1 MLFIKTAHMS
11 EINKWIEFRKE
22 LHKFPELSGS
32 EKKTSEKIYS
42 TLKKFAPD
50 ELYSQLGGNGVM
62 ATFFCDQP
70 DEAET
75 LLFRAELDAIAVQ
88 EESGE
93 GHSSEKEGVMHG
105 CGHDGHMTIL
115 LGLAEYLHHNPPRN
129 CNISLLFQPA
139 EETGKGAA
147 KVLQDPRFQR
157 KTFKRAFALHNLPGF
172 EENQV
177 IIRKDVFAAA
187 SVGLEVTLHGRSSHA
202 AYPEQGSNPS
212 HILGNLLT
220 FVSEGFE
227 EFKKGGSVNKIVC
240 TYAQLGN
247 VAYGISPGQAQ
258 MGITIRSSNDHE
270 LQKIT
275 EQIQIRTNAEAES
288 FDGTIAIRQVE
299 PFSATINDAAGTE
312 LVKEM
317 AGRSGLS
324 IKVLDEPFPWSE
336 DFGEFR
342 KKCPITL
349 FGLGTGENH
358 PPLHSETY
366 DFNDRLIETG
376 IELFAGLSTL

>member
-1 MLFIKTAHMS
+1 
-11 EINKWIEFRKE
+11 
-22 LHKFPELSGS
+22 
-32 EKKTSEKIYS
+32 
-42 TLKKFAPD
+42 
-50 ELYSQLGGNGVM
+50 M
-62 ATFFCDQP
+62 A
-70 DEAET
+70 
-75 LLFRAELDAIAVQ
+75 
-88 EESGE
+88 
-93 GHSSEKEGVMHG
+93 
-105 CGHDGHMTIL
+105 IL
-115 LGLAEYLHHNPPRN
+115 LGVAEYLHHNPPRN

-147 KVLQDPRFQR
+147 KVLQDPMFQG

-177 IIRKDVFAAA
+177 IIKKGVFAAA
-187 SVGLEVTLHGRSSHA
+187 SVGLEIALHGRSSHA

-220 FVSEGFE
+220 FISEGFE

-240 TYAQLGN
+240 TYAQMGS
-247 VAYGISPGQAQ
+247 VAYGINPGRAR
-258 MGITIRSSNDHE
+258 MGITLRSSDDHE

-275 EQIQIRTNAEAES
+275 KQIRKRANAEAES
-288 FDGTIAIRQVE
+288 FDGTIAIKQVE
-299 PFSATINDAAGTE
+299 PFSATINDGVGTN
-312 LVKEM
+312 LVEKA

-324 IKVLDEPFPWSE
+324 IKALDEPFPWSE

-349 FGLGTGENH
+349 FGLGTGRNH

-376 IELFAGLSTL
+376 IELFTGLSTL